1 MQYHYHYYWLLV
13 FIASPSVLN
22 GCTRRGPSFGNSLGV
37 LGKDKLKSR
46 I

>member
-1 MQYHYHYYWLLV
+1 MLV
-13 FIASPSVLN
+13 GVLICIASPSVLN

-37 LGKDKLKSR
+37 FGKGKLKSR